1 VEGGERIDESMDDA
15 VGCLFF
21 MGVAPLSRFLHFG
34 RLVRIMLLEKA
45 SIDLFCQNS
54 CRWPMWY

>member
-1 VEGGERIDESMDDA
+1 MEGGERIDESMDDA

-34 RLVRIMLLEKA
+34 LAIGSHHVVGE
-45 SIDLFCQNS
+45 S
-54 CRWPMWY
+54 